1 MARRHAP
8 ECKYLSRSYREA
20 ITAASSGEA
29 PEGAAKPNSILV
41 SGLG

>member
-8 ECKYLSRSYREA
+8 EFKYLSRSYREA
-20 ITAASSGEA
+20 ITAASFGEA
-29 PEGAAKPNSILV
+29 QEGAAKPILILV